1 MSDVSKWEKQL
12 QRLLVDGSETSKI
25 VAAVEKILS
34 ASPKHVFALRC
45 KVVYLLHQDKH
56 AAALTALQ
64 QWALADPSIRDKSQE
79 YAFQKAYCLYRSME
93 YRQAHAV
100 LKRAPHTSEDVAS
113 QHLLAQLHYNLEEF
127 EEAARI
133 YETLLAKNAFR
144 DDHEKTELQTNYAA
158 ACAAIDAQKT
168 QAIVHAADE
177 KTADLLYNA
186 ATAQLEMHDYT
197 AAMQTLQQAETLCAR
212 AHPKS
217 RLRSFQDVC
226 AKSDVELQALLDV
239 KNSPERSFFND
250 VAAIW
255 VQMAYVNYETRH
267 EDKASA
273 LLNVVLRYR
282 PSSTVTLAV
291 ASINWAAIQ
300 KHIDFFDT
308 HRKLKMAQNPAVSSR
323 LTSRQRLLV
332 RYNTAMLLLHTSNLN
347 GFRRQVEHIADEYP
361 NSDLTH
367 SLKLALAVL
376 ESKKKRQS
384 NDKTVAEY
392 LKNYQQ
398 SVKEQQKQEQNQRN
412 PVVGKMIT
420 LIAAQ
425 IFFENG
431 DLEHAIESLSS
442 APEEIRQ
449 KPCTLVTLFTWKVQI
464 GDVKGAKQLLIDFI
478 GSTSKKP
485 TVVREILTWVVQSLA
500 SRGLYADAVDVI
512 RAVHTAVP
520 VLEQDKE
527 ILALMALCLSHYD
540 MPSARACMEK
550 IPEAIFTG
558 TSSSGSG
565 SSSAKKL
572 SSSSLA
578 ELESQQ
584 PSRQQIE
591 ALGYHRISGGEDQAD
606 GGKVKRTR
614 RRPMRHPPKNLE
626 ARVDPERWLP
636 MSRRSYIKDLPERR
650 KRELKRLRASEQEQK
665 RHEAEKRKA
674 AATTVATAAH

>member
-1 MSDVSKWEKQL
+1 MSDLAKWEKQL
-12 QRLLVDGSETSKI
+12 QRLLMESSETPKI
-25 VAAVEKILS
+25 VAAVERILS

-45 KVVYLLHQDKH
+45 KVVYLLLQDKH

-64 QWALADPSIRDKSQE
+64 QLAVADPSLRDKSQE
-79 YAFQKAYCLYRSME
+79 YAFQEAYCLYRSMD

-100 LKRAPHTSEDVAS
+100 LLRAPHTSEHVAS

-127 EEAARI
+127 EDAARI
-133 YETLLAKNAFR
+133 YETLLAKNEFR

-168 QAIVHAADE
+168 QAIVRAADE
-177 KTADLLYNA
+177 KNADLLYNA
-186 ATAQLEMHDYT
+186 ATAQIETHDYVT
-197 AAMQTLQQAETLCAR
+197 AMQTLQQAEILCAR

-217 RLRSFQDVC
+217 SIRSFQDAY

-239 KNSPERSFFND
+239 KNSPERLFFND

-267 EDKASA
+267 EDKAST
-273 LLNVVLRYR
+273 LLNMVLRYR

-300 KHIDFFDT
+300 KHFDFFDT
-308 HRKLKMAQNPAVSSR
+308 HRKLKLAQNPAVSSR

-361 NSDLTH
+361 DSDLTH
-367 SLKLALAVL
+367 SLKLALAVR
-376 ESKKKRQS
+376 EGMKKRQS
-384 NDKTVAEY
+384 NDKMVAEY

-398 SVKEQQKQEQNQRN
+398 SVKDQQKQGQGQNQRN
-412 PVVGKMIT
+412 PVGGKMLP

-442 APEEIRQ
+442 APEDIRR
-449 KPCTLVTLFTWKVQI
+449 KPCTLVTLFTWKVQF

-478 GSTSKKP
+478 GTTSKK
-485 TVVREILTWVVQSLA
+485 TTIVREILAWVVHFLA
-500 SRGLYADAVDVI
+500 SRGLYTDAVDVI
-512 RAVHTAVP
+512 RAIQTAVP
-520 VLEQDKE
+520 ALEQDKE
-527 ILALMALCLSHYD
+527 IQAMMALCLSHYD
-540 MPSARACMEK
+540 MPAARACMEK
-550 IPEAIFTG
+550 ISPDVS
-558 TSSSGSG
+558 TSSTGST
-565 SSSAKKL
+565 SAKKL
-572 SSSSLA
+572 STSSLA

-591 ALGYHRISGGEDQAD
+591 ALGYHRVSGSDDPAD
-606 GGKVKRTR
+606 GGKTKRAR
-614 RRPMRHPPKNLE
+614 RRPMRHPPKNMDS
-626 ARVDPERWLP
+626 RVDPERWLP

-674 AATTVATAAH
+674 AATAAAAAAH